1 MYVVGE
7 MHRKYIFDD
16 YIKRLGLIK
25 LLFLIEVKVYMSMKE
40 NLLYGFFIVE
50 IHFIITYFRKL
61 QYNIYTVLNVYF

>member
-40 NLLYGFFIVE
+40 NLLYGFFIVD
-50 IHFIITYFRKL
+50 IHFY
-61 QYNIYTVLNVYF
+61 YNVF